1 MTPHRKEPLP
11 TPHSPYG
18 LDFRH
23 MPEILVKKTRNEPGE
38 ASLEVTI
45 PPDNVKAA
53 EERATKFYQ
62 QRARL
67 PGFRQGKVPAAVVRK
82 KFADDIRQETLR
94 ELVQESWRVAQKQE
108 ELKPIADPHIHNLKW
123 EEGAPVTFEL
133 HVELKPELKLQRL
146 GGFRL
151 TRTVPAVTAAQVDAQ
166 LNAMREQRAPW
177 TPVAGEKPKPKD
189 LVDVAIA
196 TRENNEVKDPQ
207 PYQFVLGEGRA
218 IPDVEARIMGLTPG
232 ESVDATVR
240 FPDDFAEEAKRGQ
253 TRDIQL
259 TLREV
264 KRQEL
269 PVLDDA
275 FAREMGDFESLD
287 ALRSAVA
294 EDLKKEAEREA
305 DARVRAELVEQI
317 VQANNV
323 VAPRPVVERVLGMY
337 AQAYEIPEERWEKFA
352 QEFRSVAES
361 QVRRDLVLDTVVESQ
376 NLRATEAELDQRIQE
391 LAERRGMKPA
401 ELYAS
406 LEKAKRLR
414 DVARSITEEKV
425 FAYLL
430 SQSTVEPA

>member
-1 MTPHRKEPLP
+1 
-11 TPHSPYG
+11 
-18 LDFRH
+18 
-23 MPEILVKKTRNEPGE
+23 MPEILVKKTKAEPGE

-45 PPDNVKAA
+45 PPDNVRAA
-53 EERATKFYQ
+53 EERATKVYQ

-67 PGFRQGKVPAAVVRK
+67 PGFRQGKAPAAVVRK

-94 ELVQESWRVAQKQE
+94 QLSCTSWRVAQKQE

-123 EEGAPVTFEL
+123 EEGSPVTFEF
-133 HVELKPELKLQRL
+133 HVELKPDLKLQRL

-151 TRTVPAVTAAQVDAQ
+151 TRTVPAVSTAQVDAQ

-177 TPVAGEKPKPKD
+177 TPVTGEKPKPKD
-189 LVDVAIA
+189 LVDVMIA
-196 TRENNEVKDPQ
+196 TRENGAVKDPQ

-218 IPDVEARIMGLTPG
+218 IPDVEERIMNLTPG

-269 PVLDDA
+269 AALDDA
-275 FAREMGDFESLD
+275 FAREMGDFESLE
-287 ALRSAVA
+287 ALRAAVTA
-294 EDLKKEAEREA
+294 DLGKEAEKEA
-305 DARVRAELVEQI
+305 DGKVRSELVEQI
-317 VQANNV
+317 VQANSV
-323 VAPRPVVERVLGMY
+323 VAPRPLVERVLGMY
-337 AQAYEIPEERWEKFA
+337 AQAYEIPEERWPQFA
-352 QEFRSVAES
+352 EEFRSIAES
-361 QVRRDLVLDTVVESQ
+361 QVRRDLVLDFVVESQ
-376 NLRATEAELDQRIQE
+376 TLRATEGELDARIQQ
-391 LAERRGMKPA
+391 LAERRGMPA
-401 ELYAS
+401 AQLYAS

-430 SQSTVEPA
+430 SQSTVEQA

>member
-1 MTPHRKEPLP
+1 
-11 TPHSPYG
+11 
-18 LDFRH
+18 
-23 MPEILVKKTRNEPGE
+23 MPDILVKKTRAEPGE

-53 EERATKFYQ
+53 EERATKVYQ

-67 PGFRQGKVPAAVVRK
+67 PGFRQGKAPAAVVRK

-123 EEGAPVTFEL
+123 EEGAPVTFEF

-151 TRTVPAVTAAQVDAQ
+151 TRTVPAVSAAQVDAQ
-166 LNAMREQRAPW
+166 LHGMREQRAPW
-177 TPVAGEKPKPKD
+177 TPVAGEKPKLKD
-189 LVDVAIA
+189 LVDVTIA
-196 TRENNEVKDPQ
+196 TRENGEAKDPQ

-218 IPDVEARIMGLTPG
+218 IPEVEERIMNLTPG

-253 TRDIQL
+253 TRDIHL

-269 PVLDDA
+269 AALDDA

-287 ALRSAVA
+287 ALRAAVTA
-294 EDLKKEAEREA
+294 DLGKEAEREA
-305 DARVRAELVEQI
+305 DAKVRAELLEQI

-323 VAPRPVVERVLGMY
+323 VAPRALVERVLGMY
-337 AQAYEIPEERWEKFA
+337 AQAYEIPEERWEQFTK
-352 QEFRSVAES
+352 EFRTVAES
-361 QVRRDLVLDTVVESQ
+361 QVRRDLVLDYVVESQ
-376 NLRATEAELDQRIQE
+376 NLRATEAELDARIQQ
-391 LAERRGMKPA
+391 LAERRKMPA
-401 ELYAS
+401 AQLYAS

>member
-1 MTPHRKEPLP
+1 
-11 TPHSPYG
+11 
-18 LDFRH
+18 
-23 MPEILVKKTRNEPGE
+23 MPDILVKKTRAEPGE

-45 PPDNVKAA
+45 PPDNVRAA

-67 PGFRQGKVPAAVVRK
+67 PGFRQGKVPAAVVKK

-123 EEGAPVTFEL
+123 EAGAPVTFEL
-133 HVELKPELKLQRL
+133 HVELKPEIKLERL
-146 GGFRL
+146 GNFRL
-151 TRTVPAVTAAQVDAQ
+151 TRKVAAITEAQVDAQ
-166 LNAMREQRAPW
+166 LNALREQRAPW

-189 LVDVAIA
+189 LVDVTIA
-196 TRENNEVKDPQ
+196 NRENGEVKDPQ

-218 IPDVEARIMGLTPG
+218 IPEVEERIMELAPG

-269 PVLDDA
+269 ATLDDA
-275 FAREMGDFESLD
+275 FAREVGDFESME
-287 ALRSAVA
+287 ALRAAVTT
-294 EDLKKEAEREA
+294 DLKKEAEREA
-305 DARVRAELVEQI
+305 DARVRSELLQQI
-317 VQANNV
+317 VDANNV
-323 VAPRPVVERVLGMY
+323 VAPRPLVERVLGMY
-337 AQAYEIPEERWEKFA
+337 AQAYEIAEERWEKFA
-352 QEFRSVAES
+352 QEFRTIAES
-361 QVRRDLVLDTVVESQ
+361 QVRRDLVLDYVVESQ
-376 NLRATEAELDQRIQE
+376 NLRATEAELDQKIQE
-391 LAERRGMKPA
+391 LAERRGGGMKAA

-414 DVARSITEEKV
+414 DVARGITEEKV
-425 FAYLL
+425 FNYLL
-430 SQSTVEPA
+430 SQSTVEQA

>member
-1 MTPHRKEPLP
+1 
-11 TPHSPYG
+11 
-18 LDFRH
+18 
-23 MPEILVKKTRNEPGE
+23 MPDILVKKTRAEPGE

-45 PPDNVKAA
+45 PPDNVRAA
-53 EERATKFYQ
+53 EERALKVYQ

-67 PGFRQGKVPAAVVRK
+67 PGFRQGKAPAAVVRK
-82 KFADDIRQETLR
+82 KFAEDIRQDTLR

-123 EEGAPVTFEL
+123 EDGSPVTFEF
-133 HVELKPELKLQRL
+133 HVELKPELKLERL
-146 GGFRL
+146 GNFRL
-151 TRTVPAVTAAQVDAQ
+151 TRKVAAVTAAQVDAQ
-166 LNAMREQRAPW
+166 LNTMREQRAPW

-189 LVDVAIA
+189 LVDVMIA
-196 TRENNEVKDPQ
+196 TRENGEIKDPQ

-218 IPDVEARIMGLTPG
+218 IPDVEERIMNLLPG

-253 TRDIQL
+253 TRDVQI

-269 PVLDDA
+269 AALDDA

-287 ALRSAVA
+287 ALRAAVTA
-294 EDLKKEAEREA
+294 DLGKEAERDA
-305 DARVRAELVEQI
+305 DAKVRGELIEQI

-323 VAPRPVVERVLGMY
+323 VAPRPLVERVLGMY
-337 AQAYEIPEERWEKFA
+337 AQAYEVPEDRWETFA
-352 QEFRSVAES
+352 QEFRTVAES
-361 QVRRDLVLDTVVESQ
+361 QVRRDLVLDYVVESQ
-376 NLRATEAELDQRIQE
+376 NLRATEAELDERIQQ
-391 LAERRGMKPA
+391 LAERRNMPA
-401 ELYAS
+401 AQLHAS

-430 SQSTVEPA
+430 SQSTVEQA

>member
-1 MTPHRKEPLP
+1 
-11 TPHSPYG
+11 
-18 LDFRH
+18 
-23 MPEILVKKTRNEPGE
+23 MPDILVKKTRAEPGE

-53 EERATKFYQ
+53 EERATKVYQ

-108 ELKPIADPHIHNLKW
+108 ELKPIADPHI
-123 EEGAPVTFEL
+123 
-133 HVELKPELKLQRL
+133 
-146 GGFRL
+146 RL
-151 TRTVPAVTAAQVDAQ
+151 TRKVAAITAAQVDAQ

-189 LVDVAIA
+189 LVDVTIA
-196 TRENNEVKDPQ
+196 TREAGTDEVKDPE

-218 IPDVEARIMGLTPG
+218 IPDVEERIMSLTPG

-240 FPDDFAEEAKRGQ
+240 FPDDFADEAKRGQ
-253 TRDIQL
+253 TRDIRL

-264 KRQEL
+264 KRQQL
-269 PVLDDA
+269 PALDDA

-287 ALRSAVA
+287 ALRTAVA

-305 DARVRAELVEQI
+305 DARVRAELIEQI

-323 VAPRPVVERVLGMY
+323 VAPRPLVERVLGMY

-352 QEFRSVAES
+352 QEFRAVAES

-376 NLRATEAELDQRIQE
+376 NLRATEAELDQRLQE
-391 LAERRGMKPA
+391 LAERRGMQAA

-430 SQSTVEPA
+430 SQSTVEQA

>member
-1 MTPHRKEPLP
+1 
-11 TPHSPYG
+11 
-18 LDFRH
+18 
-23 MPEILVKKTRNEPGE
+23 MPEILVRKTRTEPGE

-45 PPDNVKAA
+45 PPDNVRAA

-62 QRARL
+62 DRARL

-82 KFADDIRQETLR
+82 KFADGIREETLR

-123 EEGAPVTFEL
+123 EAGSPVTFEF
-133 HVELKPELKLQRL
+133 HVELKPELKLERL
-146 GGFRL
+146 GNFRL
-151 TRTVPAVTAAQVDAQ
+151 TRKVAAVTAAQVDAQ

-177 TPVAGEKPKPKD
+177 TPVATEKPKPKD
-189 LVDVAIA
+189 LVDVIIA
-196 TRENNEVKDPQ
+196 TRENGEAKDPQ

-218 IPDVEARIMGLTPG
+218 IPDVEERIMALTPG

-253 TRDIQL
+253 TREIQL

-269 PVLDDA
+269 PALDDA
-275 FAREMGDFESLD
+275 LAREMGDFESVE

-294 EDLKKEAEREA
+294 TDLGKEAEREA
-305 DARVRAELVEQI
+305 DAKLRGDLVQQI
-317 VQANNV
+317 VEANNV
-323 VAPRPVVERVLGMY
+323 VAPRPLIERVLGAY
-337 AQAYEIPEERWEKFA
+337 AQAYEIPEERWQQFA
-352 QEFRSVAES
+352 QEFRTIAES
-361 QVRRDLVLDTVVESQ
+361 QVRRDLVLDYVVETQ
-376 NLRATEAELDQRIQE
+376 NLRATEAELDQKVQE
-391 LAERRGMKPA
+391 LAQRRGLPA
-401 ELYAS
+401 GQLYAS

-425 FAYLL
+425 FTYLL
-430 SQSTVEPA
+430 SQSTVEQT

>member
-1 MTPHRKEPLP
+1 
-11 TPHSPYG
+11 
-18 LDFRH
+18 
-23 MPEILVKKTRNEPGE
+23 MPEILVKKTKVEPGE

-53 EERATKFYQ
+53 EERATKVYQ

-123 EEGAPVTFEL
+123 EEGAPVTFEF
-133 HVELKPELKLQRL
+133 HVELKPDLKLQRL

-151 TRTVPAVTAAQVDAQ
+151 TRTVPAVSAPQVDAQ
-166 LNAMREQRAPW
+166 LTAMREQRAPW
-177 TPVAGEKPKPKD
+177 SPVTGEKPKPKD
-189 LVDVAIA
+189 LVDVIIA
-196 TRENNEVKDPQ
+196 TRENGEVKDPQ

-218 IPDVEARIMGLTPG
+218 IPDVEERIMNLTPG
-232 ESVDATVR
+232 ESLDATVR

-269 PVLDDA
+269 ATLDDA
-275 FAREMGDFESLD
+275 FARETGDFESLD
-287 ALRSAVA
+287 ALRTAVA
-294 EDLKKEAEREA
+294 TDLGKEAERDA
-305 DARVRAELVEQI
+305 DAKVRSELVEQI

-323 VAPRPVVERVLGMY
+323 VAPRPLVERVLGMY
-337 AQAYEIPEERWEKFA
+337 AQAYEIPEERWPQFA
-352 QEFRSVAES
+352 EEFRSIAEA
-361 QVRRDLVLDTVVESQ
+361 QVRRDLVLDYVVESQ
-376 NLRATEAELDQRIQE
+376 NLRATESELDERIQQ
-391 LAERRGMKPA
+391 LAERRGMPA
-401 ELYAS
+401 AQLYAS

-430 SQSTVEPA
+430 SQSTVEQA

>member
-1 MTPHRKEPLP
+1 
-11 TPHSPYG
+11 
-18 LDFRH
+18 
-23 MPEILVKKTRNEPGE
+23 MPDILVKKTRTEPGE
-38 ASLEVTI
+38 ASLEVSI
-45 PPDNVKAA
+45 PPESVRAA
-53 EERATKFYQ
+53 EERATKVYQ

-82 KFADDIRQETLR
+82 KFAEGIREETLR

-123 EEGAPVTFEL
+123 EEGAPVTFEF

-151 TRTVPAVTAAQVDAQ
+151 TRTVPAITAAQVDAQ
-166 LNAMREQRAPW
+166 LNTMREQRAPW
-177 TPVAGEKPKPKD
+177 TPVANEKPKPKD
-189 LVDVAIA
+189 LVDVIIA
-196 TRENNEVKDPQ
+196 TRENGEAKDPQ

-218 IPDVEARIMGLTPG
+218 IPDVEERIMALLPG

-253 TRDIQL
+253 TRDVQL

-275 FAREMGDFESLD
+275 LAREMGDFESLD

-294 EDLKKEAEREA
+294 ADLAKEAEREA
-305 DARVRAELVEQI
+305 DAKLRSELIQQI
-317 VQANNV
+317 IEANNV
-323 VAPRPVVERVLGMY
+323 VAPRPLVERVLGMY
-337 AQAYEIPEERWEKFA
+337 AQAYEIPEDRWQQFA
-352 QEFRSVAES
+352 QEFRTVAES
-361 QVRRDLVLDTVVESQ
+361 QVRRDLVLDHVVESQ
-376 NLRATEAELDQRIQE
+376 KLRATEAELDQKVQE
-391 LAERRGMKPA
+391 LAERRGMPA
-401 ELYAS
+401 AQLYAS

-430 SQSTVEPA
+430 SQSTVETA

>member
-1 MTPHRKEPLP
+1 
-11 TPHSPYG
+11 
-18 LDFRH
+18 
-23 MPEILVKKTRNEPGE
+23 MPEILVKKTRAEPGE

-53 EERATKFYQ
+53 EDRATKVYQ

-123 EEGAPVTFEL
+123 EEGAPVTFEF
-133 HVELKPELKLQRL
+133 HVELKPDLKLQRL

-151 TRTVPAVTAAQVDAQ
+151 TRTVPAVSAAQVDTQ
-166 LNAMREQRAPW
+166 LTAMREQRAPW
-177 TPVAGEKPKPKD
+177 TPVTGEKPKPKD
-189 LVDVAIA
+189 LVDVIIA
-196 TRENNEVKDPQ
+196 TRENGEVKEPQ

-218 IPDVEARIMGLTPG
+218 IPDVEERVMSLTPG

-269 PVLDDA
+269 AALDDA
-275 FAREMGDFESLD
+275 FAREMGDFESLE
-287 ALRSAVA
+287 ALRTAVA
-294 EDLKKEAEREA
+294 TDLGKEAERDA
-305 DARVRAELVEQI
+305 DAKLRSELVEQI

-323 VAPRPVVERVLGMY
+323 VAPRPLVERVLGMY
-337 AQAYEIPEERWEKFA
+337 AQAYEIPEERWPQFA
-352 QEFRSVAES
+352 EEFRPIAEA
-361 QVRRDLVLDTVVESQ
+361 QVRRDLVLDYVVESQ
-376 NLRATEAELDQRIQE
+376 NLRATEAELDLKIQE
-391 LAERRGMKPA
+391 LAERRGMPA
-401 ELYAS
+401 AQLYAS

-430 SQSTVEPA
+430 SQSTVEQP

>member
-1 MTPHRKEPLP
+1 
-11 TPHSPYG
+11 
-18 LDFRH
+18 
-23 MPEILVKKTRNEPGE
+23 MPEILVKKTKVEPGE
-38 ASLEVTI
+38 ASLEVSI
-45 PPDNVKAA
+45 PPESVKAA
-53 EERATKFYQ
+53 EDRATKFYQ
-62 QRARL
+62 ARARL
-67 PGFRQGKVPAAVVRK
+67 PGFRQGKAPAAVVKK

-123 EEGAPVTFEL
+123 EDGAPVTFEF

-151 TRTVPAVTAAQVDAQ
+151 TRTVPAVTAAQVDTQIDA
-166 LNAMREQRAPW
+166 LREQRAPW
-177 TPVAGEKPKPKD
+177 TPVAGEQPKPKD
-189 LVDVAIA
+189 LVDVIIA
-196 TRENNEVKDPQ
+196 TREHGEEKDPQ

-218 IPDVEARIMGLTPG
+218 IPDVEQRIMSLTPG
-232 ESVDATVR
+232 ESVEATVR

-253 TRDIQL
+253 TRDVKI

-269 PVLDDA
+269 PALDDA
-275 FAREMGDFESLD
+275 FARETGDFESVD
-287 ALRSAVA
+287 ALRTAVTA
-294 EDLKKEAEREA
+294 DLTKEAGREA
-305 DARVRAELVEQI
+305 DAKVRGDLVQQI
-317 VQANNV
+317 IEANNV
-323 VAPRPVVERVLGMY
+323 VAPRPLVERVLGMY
-337 AQAYEIPEERWEKFA
+337 AQAYEVPEERWPQFA
-352 QEFRSVAES
+352 KEFQTVAES
-361 QVRRDLVLDTVVESQ
+361 QVKRDLVLDHVVESQ
-376 NLRATEAELDQRIQE
+376 NLRATEAELDERIQQ
-391 LAERRGMKPA
+391 LAERRGMKAA

>member
-1 MTPHRKEPLP
+1 
-11 TPHSPYG
+11 
-18 LDFRH
+18 
-23 MPEILVKKTRNEPGE
+23 MPEILVKKTRAEPGE

-53 EERATKFYQ
+53 EDRATKVYQ

-123 EEGAPVTFEL
+123 EEGAPVTFEF
-133 HVELKPELKLQRL
+133 HVELKPDLKLQRL

-151 TRTVPAVTAAQVDAQ
+151 ARTVPAVSAAQVDTQ
-166 LNAMREQRAPW
+166 LTAMREQRAPW
-177 TPVAGEKPKPKD
+177 TPVTGEKPKPKD
-189 LVDVAIA
+189 LVDVIIA
-196 TRENNEVKDPQ
+196 TRENGAVKEPQ

-218 IPDVEARIMGLTPG
+218 IPDVEERVMSLTPG

-269 PVLDDA
+269 AALDDA
-275 FAREMGDFESLD
+275 FAREMGDFESLE
-287 ALRSAVA
+287 ALRTAVA
-294 EDLKKEAEREA
+294 TDLGKEAERDA
-305 DARVRAELVEQI
+305 DAKLRSELVEQI

-323 VAPRPVVERVLGMY
+323 VAPRPLVERVLGMY
-337 AQAYEIPEERWEKFA
+337 AQAYEIPEERWPQFA
-352 QEFRSVAES
+352 EEFRPIAEA
-361 QVRRDLVLDTVVESQ
+361 QVRRDLVLDYVVESQ
-376 NLRATEAELDQRIQE
+376 NLRATEAELDQKIQE
-391 LAERRGMKPA
+391 LAERRGMPA
-401 ELYAS
+401 AQLYAS

-430 SQSTVEPA
+430 SQSTVEQA

>member
-1 MTPHRKEPLP
+1 
-11 TPHSPYG
+11 
-18 LDFRH
+18 
-23 MPEILVKKTRNEPGE
+23 MPDILVKKTRAEPGE

-53 EERATKFYQ
+53 EERATKAYQ

-67 PGFRQGKVPAAVVRK
+67 PGFRQGKVPAAVVKK

-94 ELVQESWRVAQKQE
+94 ELVQESWRLAQKQE

-123 EEGAPVTFEL
+123 EEGAPVTFEI
-133 HVELKPELKLQRL
+133 HVELKPELKLDRV
-146 GGFRL
+146 GNFKL
-151 TRTVPAVTAAQVDAQ
+151 TRKVAAVTAAQVDAQ
-166 LNAMREQRAPW
+166 LNTMREQRAPW
-177 TPVAGEKPKPKD
+177 TPVSGEKPKPKD
-189 LVDVAIA
+189 LVDVTIA
-196 TRENNEVKDPQ
+196 TRENGEIKDPQ

-218 IPDVEARIMGLTPG
+218 IPEVEEHIMTLSPG

-253 TRDIQL
+253 TRDIRL

-269 PVLDDA
+269 PALDDA

-287 ALRSAVA
+287 ALRTAITD
-294 EDLKKEAEREA
+294 DLQKEAEREA
-305 DARVRAELVEQI
+305 DSRVRAELVEQL

-323 VAPRPVVERVLGMY
+323 VAPRPLVERVLGMY
-337 AQAYEIPEERWEKFA
+337 AQAYEVPEDRWEKFA
-352 QEFRSVAES
+352 EEFQTIAEA
-361 QVRRDLVLDTVVESQ
+361 QVRRDLVLDHVVESQ
-376 NLRATEAELDQRIQE
+376 QLRATEAELDQKIQE
-391 LAERRGMKPA
+391 LADKRGMKAA

-425 FAYLL
+425 FTYLL
-430 SQSTVEPA
+430 SQSTVEQA

>member
-1 MTPHRKEPLP
+1 
-11 TPHSPYG
+11 
-18 LDFRH
+18 
-23 MPEILVKKTRNEPGE
+23 MPEILVKKTRAEPGE

-53 EERATKFYQ
+53 EERATKVYQ

-67 PGFRQGKVPAAVVRK
+67 PGFRQGKAPAAVVRK

-123 EEGAPVTFEL
+123 EEGAPVTFEF

-151 TRTVPAVTAAQVDAQ
+151 TRTVPAVTAAQVDTQ
-166 LNAMREQRAPW
+166 LNALREQRAPW

-189 LVDVAIA
+189 LVDVIIA
-196 TRENNEVKDPQ
+196 TREHGADKDPQ

-218 IPDVEARIMGLTPG
+218 IPDVEERIMSLTPG
-232 ESVDATVR
+232 ESVEATVR

-253 TRDIQL
+253 TRDVKI

-269 PVLDDA
+269 PALDDA
-275 FAREMGDFESLD
+275 FARETGDFESLD
-287 ALRSAVA
+287 ALRTAVTA
-294 EDLKKEAEREA
+294 DLTKEAERDA
-305 DARVRAELVEQI
+305 DAKMRGDLVQQI
-317 VQANNV
+317 IEANNV
-323 VAPRPVVERVLGMY
+323 VAPRPLVERVLGMY
-337 AQAYEIPEERWEKFA
+337 AQAYEVPEERWQQFA
-352 QEFRSVAES
+352 QEFHTVAES
-361 QVRRDLVLDTVVESQ
+361 QVKRDLVLDHVVESQ
-376 NLRATEAELDQRIQE
+376 NLRATEAELDEKIQQ
-391 LAERRGMKPA
+391 LAERRGMKAA

-425 FAYLL
+425 FTYLL

>member
-1 MTPHRKEPLP
+1 
-11 TPHSPYG
+11 
-18 LDFRH
+18 
-23 MPEILVKKTRNEPGE
+23 MPEILVKKTKVEPGE

-45 PPDNVKAA
+45 PSDNVKAA
-53 EERATKFYQ
+53 EDRATKVYQ

-67 PGFRQGKVPAAVVRK
+67 PGFRQGKAPAAVVRK

-123 EEGAPVTFEL
+123 EDGAPVTFEF
-133 HVELKPELKLQRL
+133 HVELKPDLKLQRL

-151 TRTVPAVTAAQVDAQ
+151 TRTVPAVTAAQVDTQ
-166 LNAMREQRAPW
+166 LNTMREQRAPW
-177 TPVAGEKPKPKD
+177 SPVAGEKPKPKD
-189 LVDVAIA
+189 LVDVIIA
-196 TRENNEVKDPQ
+196 TRENGEEKDPQ

-218 IPDVEARIMGLTPG
+218 IPDVEERIMSLLPG

-253 TRDIQL
+253 TRDVRL

-269 PVLDDA
+269 AALDDA

-287 ALRSAVA
+287 ALRTAITA
-294 EDLKKEAEREA
+294 DLGKEAEREA
-305 DARVRAELVEQI
+305 EAKVRSELVEQI
-317 VQANNV
+317 VQANQV
-323 VAPRPVVERVLGMY
+323 VAPRPLVERVLGAY
-337 AQAYEIPEERWEKFA
+337 AQAYEIPEERWQQFA
-352 QEFRSVAES
+352 QEFHSIAES
-361 QVRRDLVLDTVVESQ
+361 QVRRDLVLDYVVESQ
-376 NLRATEAELDQRIQE
+376 SLRATEAELDQKIQE
-391 LAERRGMKPA
+391 LAERRGMPA
-401 ELYAS
+401 AQLYAS

-430 SQSTVEPA
+430 SQSTVESA